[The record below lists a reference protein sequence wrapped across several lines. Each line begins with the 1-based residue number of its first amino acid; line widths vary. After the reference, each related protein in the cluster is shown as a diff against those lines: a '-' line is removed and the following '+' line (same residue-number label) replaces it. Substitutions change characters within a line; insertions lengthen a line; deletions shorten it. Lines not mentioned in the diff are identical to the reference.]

1 MDGQVIL
8 SERQIAA
15 GLLILSG
22 LVFAVGGILY
32 AGRAFLKWPAA
43 ETPDYLV
50 WERGFIIA
58 SVLVNVLGLV
68 LLEGLLRG
76 AGDSI
81 IARLGM
87 VVYVFGAVIVV
98 VAETSFL
105 SKQEWVYG
113 QIVVYVVL
121 ALLAQAAF
129 GVALLQTGL
138 VPGWVGWA
146 TIIWNLGW
154 LIVLP
159 IVTPGNIYFPALH
172 YAAPLMIGIALLVK
186 G

>member
-1 MDGQVIL
+1 MDGQV
-8 SERQIAA
+8 SSFERQIAG

-32 AGRAFLKWPAA
+32 AGRAFLKWPVA
-43 ETPDYLV
+43 ETSGYLI

-58 SVLVNVLGLV
+58 AVLVSVLGLV
-68 LLEGLLRG
+68 LLEGILRV
-76 AGDSI
+76 AGDPI

-87 VVYVFGAVIVV
+87 VTYLVGAVIVV

-105 SKQEWVYG
+105 SKQEWVYE
-113 QIVVYVVL
+113 QVVVYVVL
-121 ALLAQAAF
+121 ALVAQAAF

-138 VPGWVGWA
+138 VPGWIGWA

-159 IVTPGNIYFPALH
+159 ITSPGNIYFPALH